1 MKLGTI
7 IISQFEHRQYMYIWG
22 KCICHIY
29 LMTTFSRARRRMWRY
44 IEAAATSLLYKRLQ
58 HDILTLL
65 WRKGCNKVARCGS
78 FCPPEELF
86 QLPLVGAF
94 ARCARTSVC
103 ASCDTWTLGSTPPRV
118 NVRTRAKERERER
131 EREKRREKRERDGRV
146 EGFVLINITSPA
158 RAAQLKSVS
167 ASAPPKYSYLSL
179 PQPSSVIIIRL
190 RMFSFILTLFSLC
203 TRLHLGL
210 WL

>member
-44 IEAAATSLLYKRLQ
+44 IEEAATSLLYKRLQ

-131 EREKRREKRERDGRV
+131 EREREEERKEGERREGRRV
-146 EGFVLINITSPA
+146 RVN
-158 RAAQLKSVS
+158 
-167 ASAPPKYSYLSL
+167 
-179 PQPSSVIIIRL
+179 
-190 RMFSFILTLFSLC
+190 
-203 TRLHLGL
+203 
-210 WL
+210 